1 MLEPHYLCPPWSGR
15 YGVEVYSTTRIGGI
29 SKIPYDSFNL
39 GLHVDDDEQSVQ
51 INRQRL
57 RESLNLAQEP
67 YWLKQVHGAGIVQ
80 AVTDP
85 SELSVKPRATRQ
97 HATQIEADGAWTSE
111 RLLPLAVL
119 TADCLP
125 VVLATGAH
133 NAFSAQQK
141 KIATV
146 HAGWR
151 GMAAG
156 ILQRAIESMDA
167 DPVGM
172 AAWLGPAIGPQAF
185 EVGQDVYDAFASSL
199 PGSETECFI
208 PVDQLNIPTRSVMST
223 APGAFGANRS
233 ALLDAAANDA
243 ANNVI
248 AMDAADRSAGRKD
261 DVSNDLASSEQLAA
275 NLISANEPGANKWF
289 CDLYMLARYILRSYG
304 ITEISGGNNC
314 TFHDRELFYSH
325 RRDGAL
331 TGRMATVAIIREN

>member
-1 MLEPHYLCPPWSGR
+1 MINNQFIYPHWPAPSKVHALSTRRAGGVSAGR
-15 YGVEVYSTTRIGGI
+15 
-29 SKIPYDSFNL
+29 YDSFNL
-39 GLHVDDDEQSVQ
+39 AHHVGDNPVQ
-51 INRQRL
+51 VAHNRQIL
-57 RESLNLAQEP
+57 IDQASLPTAPHWLNQTHSTQVIEITQEHA
-67 YWLKQVHGAGIVQ
+67 VDNNTDQ
-80 AVTDP
+80 APID
-85 SELSVKPRATRQ
+85 
-97 HATQIEADGAWTSE
+97 ADGVVSHHSNVVCS
-111 RLLPLAVL
+111 VL
-119 TADCLP
+119 TADCMPIL
-125 VVLATGAH
+125 LT
-133 NAFSAQQK
+133 NQQGSSV
-141 KIATV
+141 AAV